1 MITQKGRL
9 IECCSTALNYATR
22 MDLKFDYYELCIRN
36 EGVWPR
42 VCATINYSFFVLDG
56 RVCMW
61 FGYFV
66 VCTGKILTS
75 E

>member
-1 MITQKGRL
+1 
-9 IECCSTALNYATR
+9 

-36 EGVWPR
+36 EGVLPR

>member
-9 IECCSTALNYATR
+9 IECCSTAITPQEWTK
-22 MDLKFDYYELCIRN
+22 KFDYYELCIRN